1 MKKLFSF
8 IVALASIACLTSC
21 EEKVQVSKGKVKRM
35 TDSTVTVTID
45 KYDIVFHA
53 KEAHFANGALIP
65 GDSTIVSYIG
75 NLRDKE
81 AKALIFELI
90 PPKGHYIEP
99 GYDENKKLETAPM
112 TDKEKRDMDEFV
124 RLSKKHGH

>member
-1 MKKLFSF
+1 M
-8 IVALASIACLTSC
+8 
-21 EEKVQVSKGKVKRM
+21 SKGKVKRM

-90 PPKGHYIEP
+90 PPKGHYLEP
-99 GYDENKKLETAPM
+99 GYDESKKLETAPM
-112 TDKEKRDMDEFV
+112 TEKEKNDMDEFI
-124 RLSKKHGH
+124 RLSKRHGH